1 VRISGREA
9 AQAAAL
15 ELAERARAFEPDVVL
30 SVLSGGEEVG
40 RAIGEALGVPALGL
54 DLRYPPSRLLSRAP
68 ALLRLG
74 LWPLKELGYRMSR
87 PRLAAGALEAL
98 PRSGRAVLAD
108 DTASSGRTLR
118 AAFEALAAHGL
129 RRSDL
134 FVAVIRCGDR
144 ARHLVDAYVTD
155 RAIW

>member
-9 AQAAAL
+9 ARSAAL
-15 ELAERARAFEPDVVL
+15 ELAERARAFSPDVVL
-30 SVLSGGEEVG
+30 CILSGGAEVG
-40 RAIGEALGVPALGL
+40 RAIGEALGVPVLGL
-54 DLRYPPSRLLSRAP
+54 DLRYAPSRLLSRAP

-74 LWPLKELGYRMSR
+74 LWPLKELGYRMSG
-87 PRLAAGALEAL
+87 PRLAAGALDGL
-98 PRSGRAVLAD
+98 PHGGRAVLAD

-118 AAFEALAAHGL
+118 AAFEALEPRGL
-129 RRSDL
+129 PRPAL
-134 FVAVIRCGDR
+134 FVAVIRCGNR